1 MIGVTFEAVEEE
13 IQAACR
19 RAGRAREDVLLVAV
33 TKTVSS
39 DRINEA
45 LRAGITDIGENR
57 VQEYIRKKPELLPHR
72 FHMVGHLQT
81 NKVRQVAGDVSLI
94 HSVDSLRL
102 AEEIERCA
110 AQAGREVEIL
120 LEVNTSGEGSKFGLE
135 PDAVRPLLE
144 KVLDFDHLSLCGFMT
159 VAAFETDP
167 EKVRP
172 NFILLRSL
180 RDRAEA
186 EFALSL
192 PHLSMGMS
200 NDFDVAIE
208 EGATIIRIGTA
219 LFGAR
224 PPA

>member
-1 MIGVTFEAVEEE
+1 MIGATFEAVEEE
-13 IQAACR
+13 IEAACH
-19 RAGRAREDVLLVAV
+19 RARRAREEVLLVAV

-39 DRINEA
+39 ERINEA

-57 VQEYIRKKPELLPHR
+57 VQEYLRKKPDLLPHR

-81 NKVRQVAGDVSLI
+81 NKIRQVAGDVHLI

-102 AEEIERCA
+102 AGEIEREA
-110 AQAGREVEIL
+110 ARIGREVDALI
-120 LEVNTSGEGSKFGLE
+120 EVNTSGEGTKFGVAPEELF
-135 PDAVRPLLE
+135 PLLE
-144 KVLDFDHLSLCGFMT
+144 KALELDHLSICGFMT
-159 VAAFETDP
+159 VAAFATDP

-172 NFILLRSL
+172 AFILLRSL

-186 EFALSL
+186 EFACSL

-224 PPA
+224 PAA